1 MNYEFDPSVVSISSA
16 LNSVTD
22 FSSTSLL
29 SRSSTNNKIY
39 LQTSERKIDV
49 DTILTKEDLA
59 TNKQLAYQAIY
70 EALISEIPEK
80 ADEYKT
86 LCKLYNCNYRT
97 VVLLI
102 ESENLKKEN
111 KQLQGAL
118 KNDF

>member
-1 MNYEFDPSVVSISSA
+1 MSYISNFAPIDTICTIDSANLSSIKVSSHIE
-16 LNSVTD
+16 TGEK
-22 FSSTSLL
+22 F
-29 SRSSTNNKIY
+29 Y
-39 LQTSERKIDV
+39 LQTPSRKINV
-49 DTILTKEDLA
+49 DDILTKEDFVN
-59 TNKQLAYQAIY
+59 NKQLAYKAIY

>member
-1 MNYEFDPSVVSISSA
+1 MNYEFDPSVMSITSA
-16 LNSVTD
+16 LNTVD
-22 FSSTSLL
+22 FSSARLL
-29 SRSSTNNKIY
+29 SQSTATDKVY
-39 LQTSERKIDV
+39 LQTPKRKIDV
-49 DTILTKEDLA
+49 DTVLTKEDLA

-102 ESENLKKEN
+102 ESENLKNEH

-118 KNDF
+118 KDDF

>member
-1 MNYEFDPSVVSISSA
+1 MNYISDLAPTDAICSLDSRDLSSIRISSHIETGK
-16 LNSVTD
+16 NV
-22 FSSTSLL
+22 
-29 SRSSTNNKIY
+29 Y
-39 LQTSERKIDV
+39 LHTPNRKINID
-49 DTILTKEDLA
+49 DILTKEDFV
-59 TNKQLAYQAIY
+59 TNKQLAYKAIY

-86 LCKLYNCNYRT
+86 ICKLYNYNYRI

-102 ESENLKKEN
+102 ESENLKNEH